1 MANLGIKKLNEIV
14 KKTLNV
20 IDDSKGAIFDILENA
35 RKEVSQLKDELQVL
49 KAEANRIMS
58 QYKTLEGKLA
68 QSKKYLASINS
79 DLANSQEQMEA
90 AYKTANDILV
100 EIAVCRESER
110 QTILRRNDVERRLQN
125 ALETV
130 AKAEKL
136 VTQVGTVFDYLSGD
150 LSSLDEHFEKTE
162 SKRLLAL
169 RIIKTQENERR
180 RIARE
185 IHDGPAQAMSNVVIM
200 TEICEKTAELDMG
213 KALIELQKLKAVVRD
228 CLKSVRRIIYD
239 LRPMSIDDLGFTPTI
254 QKYIEKFSAEHNIR
268 VDFKVNSEEDCIKD
282 SNIALAVFRIVQESL
297 NNTYKHADAT
307 HVSIQVECAQNSVLL
322 RISDD
327 GNGFDTNILSNSLN
341 KEDSRFGI
349 LGMRER
355 VELLEGEFIIDSK
368 INVGTIIR
376 VKLPYSLQEET

>member
-1 MANLGIKKLNEIV
+1 
-14 KKTLNV
+14 
-20 IDDSKGAIFDILENA
+20 
-35 RKEVSQLKDELQVL
+35 
-49 KAEANRIMS
+49 
-58 QYKTLEGKLA
+58 
-68 QSKKYLASINS
+68 
-79 DLANSQEQMEA
+79 
-90 AYKTANDILV
+90 
-100 EIAVCRESER
+100 
-110 QTILRRNDVERRLQN
+110 
-125 ALETV
+125 
-130 AKAEKL
+130 
-136 VTQVGTVFDYLSGD
+136 
-150 LSSLDEHFEKTE
+150 
-162 SKRLLAL
+162 
-169 RIIKTQENERR
+169 
-180 RIARE
+180 
-185 IHDGPAQAMSNVVIM
+185 MSNVVIM

-341 KEDSRFGI
+341 KEDSGFGI

>member
-1 MANLGIKKLNEIV
+1 M
-14 KKTLNV
+14 
-20 IDDSKGAIFDILENA
+20 
-35 RKEVSQLKDELQVL
+35 
-49 KAEANRIMS
+49 
-58 QYKTLEGKLA
+58 
-68 QSKKYLASINS
+68 
-79 DLANSQEQMEA
+79 
-90 AYKTANDILV
+90 V

-341 KEDSRFGI
+341 KEDSGFGI